1 MKALHTLAL
10 TAAAMI
16 VIFGA
21 YGLVDKI
28 DRDADARADY
38 KRWTQEACLPILPG
52 ESALIVSD
60 GRQMRCRIYRNA
72 TPGMA
77 PVIVSAAV
85 MEVLR

>member
-28 DRDADARADY
+28 DR
-38 KRWTQEACLPILPG
+38 
-52 ESALIVSD
+52 
-60 GRQMRCRIYRNA
+60 NA